1 MKESV
6 LERLRCA
13 ECAAH
18 PLNWDAFRSAAD
30 GTILDGVVWCGVCHS
45 WFPVEDALLEHLPGP
60 LAYAEDRA
68 RFWRRHEHRLSGL
81 GLRPFVPAADAS
93 AVQDQQK
100 QQEHF
105 DWYAD
110 NDKQTYH
117 DFEEMPFWQAVTAF
131 DLDRWRHEIRPGS
144 SLLDVGCAQGRT
156 TFKLMDLPIQIVGF
170 DVSKLSIRQAI
181 ARYRAGGH
189 RAEGVFFVGDATRIP
204 FVSRSFDH
212 ALLYGVLHHLPD
224 PGAVCRQLADVLR
237 PGGVY
242 YGTENN
248 KTALRPAFELLQ
260 KVLPIWHE
268 EAGNQPLISHQ
279 DLCQWF
285 DGTGVEVDTRT
296 HVFVPPHLVNL
307 LGRRVGDAV
316 LHASD
321 WCGQRLPFVRRNGGL
336 IMIRARRA
344 A

>member
-1 MKESV
+1 
-6 LERLRCA
+6 
-13 ECAAH
+13 
-18 PLNWDAFRSAAD
+18 
-30 GTILDGVVWCGVCHS
+30 
-45 WFPVEDALLEHLPGP
+45 VE
-60 LAYAEDRA
+60 
-68 RFWRRHEHRLSGL
+68 
-81 GLRPFVPAADAS
+81 
-93 AVQDQQK
+93 
-100 QQEHF
+100 
-105 DWYAD
+105 
-110 NDKQTYH
+110 
-117 DFEEMPFWQAVTAF
+117 
-131 DLDRWRHEIRPGS
+131 
-144 SLLDVGCAQGRT
+144 
-156 TFKLMDLPIQIVGF
+156 
-170 DVSKLSIRQAI
+170 
-181 ARYRAGGH
+181 
-189 RAEGVFFVGDATRIP
+189 
-204 FVSRSFDH
+204 RSFDH

-224 PGAVCRQLADVLR
+224 PGSACRQLADVLK

-279 DLCQWF
+279 DLRQWVA
-285 DGTGVEVDTRT
+285 GTDVGGDTRPP
-296 HVFVPPHLVNL
+296 VSVPPHRVTR